1 MRAYVGVITVAEDA
15 TDAEEPQ
22 IFLGVS
28 SMDCV
33 NKAKA
38 FLTENWEVGKPPCWS
53 DDKIA
58 AYNAAGTGKELTAW
72 FDKHYP
78 YYAYTEHSDELE

>member
-1 MRAYVGVITVAEDA
+1 MYAFVGVITVAEDG

-38 FLTENWEVGKPPCWS
+38 FLTENWEVTLCASPASVKMFE
-53 DDKIA
+53 
-58 AYNAAGTGKELTAW
+58 AAGTGKELSAW
-72 FDKHYP
+72 FDEYYP